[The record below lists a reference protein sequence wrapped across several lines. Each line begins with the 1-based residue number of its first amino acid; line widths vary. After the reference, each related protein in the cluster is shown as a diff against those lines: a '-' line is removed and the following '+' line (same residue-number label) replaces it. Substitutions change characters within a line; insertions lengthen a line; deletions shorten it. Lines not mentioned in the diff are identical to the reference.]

1 MSLCAIKS
9 AYQCRQTMRALNIR
23 LSIKLNVL
31 TVAFVKRFVLY
42 SIKHIMY
49 FQIPHMLFVI
59 KILKLSAPVHQ
70 AVQLPLSAKRLSIT
84 GESYLAVHLTVTFM
98 SNIHTLKQKV
108 NFQNSEVQNMF
119 KVIWVQPLPR

>member
-1 MSLCAIKS
+1 
-9 AYQCRQTMRALNIR
+9 MRDLNIR

-59 KILKLSAPVHQ
+59 KILKLYRSSTSGG
-70 AVQLPLSAKRLSIT
+70 AVTAFSKEIINNGGIVFGGSI
-84 GESYLAVHLTVTFM
+84 
-98 SNIHTLKQKV
+98 
-108 NFQNSEVQNMF
+108 
-119 KVIWVQPLPR
+119 

>member
-1 MSLCAIKS
+1 MIVFSKKLKITECCPKHFLTMHSVVSQTEIKMININETNKKHCCGCTACES
-9 AYQCRQTMRALNIR
+9 VCHKKCISMQTDNEDLNIR

-49 FQIPHMLFVI
+49 FQIPHILFVI

-70 AVQLPLSAKRLSIT
+70 AVQLPLSAKR
-84 GESYLAVHLTVTFM
+84 
-98 SNIHTLKQKV
+98 
-108 NFQNSEVQNMF
+108 
-119 KVIWVQPLPR
+119 